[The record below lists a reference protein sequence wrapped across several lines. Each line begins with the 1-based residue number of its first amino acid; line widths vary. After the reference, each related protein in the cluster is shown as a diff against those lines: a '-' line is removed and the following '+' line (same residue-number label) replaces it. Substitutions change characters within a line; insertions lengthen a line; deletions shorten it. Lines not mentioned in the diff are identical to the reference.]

1 MKRLVVGVWT
11 LLLALACVPA
21 LAGAGDPYLDLDRST
36 GGVSNQKAFR
46 VGDIV
51 TVLVVENAQASTT
64 AKTDANTKSEISG
77 GPGLGILNQITD
89 WGLETENKFAGDGKS
104 SRTGSLNTQMSTR
117 VVEQLRNGN
126 LRLAGERTVEINGEM
141 QIIELTG
148 IVRPQDVR
156 ADNTVESTL
165 IADAVISYSGD
176 GPVADAHSPGLLTR
190 IANFLF

>member
-1 MKRLVVGVWT
+1 MKSLCFLWILWIGV
-11 LLLALACVPA
+11 APA
-21 LAGAGDPYLDLDRST
+21 NAANPYLDLDRSV
-36 GGVSNQKAFR
+36 GGIANQKAFE

-51 TVLVVENAQASTT
+51 TVLVVEAAQASTT
-64 AKTDANTKSEISG
+64 AKTDANSKAEISG

-89 WGLETENKFAGDGKS
+89 WGLSTENKFAGDGKS
-104 SRTGSLNTQMSTR
+104 SRTGALNTQMSTR

-141 QIIELTG
+141 QIIQLTG

-156 ADNTVESTL
+156 ADNTVQSTL
-165 IADAVISYSGD
+165 IADAIISYSGD
-176 GPVADAHSPGLLTR
+176 GPVADAHSPGLLSR